1 MVLRPPRSTRTSTR
15 FPYTTLFR
23 SSSDPLAAPLIDPN
37 YFADPEDMRTAR
49 AALRIARELIS
60 MPAFDAFRGP
70 EYAPGADVQSDADL
84 DQYIR
89 NSANS
94 IYHPVG
100 TCRMGTDPMA
110 VVDPKLRVRGVEN
123 LRVVDA
129 SEMPTIVRAN
139 N

>member
-1 MVLRPPRSTRTSTR
+1 MRIMD
-15 FPYTTLFR
+15 R
-23 SSSDPLAAPLIDPN
+23 SSDVGASDL
-37 YFADPEDMRTAR
+37 
-49 AALRIARELIS
+49 
-60 MPAFDAFRGP
+60 
-70 EYAPGADVQSDADL
+70 SDADL

-110 VVDPKLRVRGVEN
+110 VVDPQLRVRGVDN

-129 SEMPTIVRAN
+129 SVMPTIVSANTNAAAMMIGERAADLLTHRQTAGVAMAA
-139 N
+139 